1 MLIVLWEVCQM
12 VCSKCQNPLR
22 IISGG
27 NKIVDGKIKAVHVMG
42 CMNPDCDMKM
52 QEQDRV
58 ETEVQ
63 SFEG

>member
-1 MLIVLWEVCQM
+1 MAKVCT
-12 VCSKCQNPLR
+12 SCQNPLR

-27 NKIVDGKIKAVHVMG
+27 NKIKDSKIVNIQVLG
-42 CMNPDCDMKM
+42 CMNPECSLKM

-58 ETEVQ
+58 EKEVP

>member
-1 MLIVLWEVCQM
+1 MANVCA
-12 VCSKCQNPLR
+12 SCQNPLR

-27 NKIVDGKIKAVHVMG
+27 NKIKDGKIVNVQVKG
-42 CMNPDCDMKM
+42 CLNPECTLKL

-58 ETEVQ
+58 EIAVE

>member
-1 MLIVLWEVCQM
+1 V

-27 NKIVDGKIKAVHVMG
+27 NKIKEGKIIAVHVMG
-42 CMNPDCDMKM
+42 CMNPDCELKM
-52 QEQDRV
+52 QEQNRI
-58 ETEVQ
+58 ETPQE